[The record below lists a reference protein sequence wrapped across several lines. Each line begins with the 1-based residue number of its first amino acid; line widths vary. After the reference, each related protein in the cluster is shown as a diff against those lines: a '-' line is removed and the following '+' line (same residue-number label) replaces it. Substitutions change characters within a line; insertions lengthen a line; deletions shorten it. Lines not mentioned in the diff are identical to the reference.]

1 MSAVLKIKSG
11 LLVLLLSINM
21 LSLSIFT
28 ITFEANRA
36 YFTEKYCVNKSKPQL
51 QCNGKCHLKKVTK
64 QLQQEETSSTF
75 QAPKIQ
81 FEYLTVTKSFSEEQ
95 ALTNTLNP
103 LHQFRYVKHYIFL
116 SEHEILDPP
125 RV

>member
-1 MSAVLKIKSG
+1 
-11 LLVLLLSINM
+11 M

-36 YFTEKYCVNKSKPQL
+36 YFTEKYCVNKYKPQL
-51 QCNGKCHLKKVTK
+51 DCNGKCHFKKVTQ
-64 QLQQEETSSTF
+64 QLQEEETESKF

-81 FEYLTVTKSFSEEQ
+81 FEYLASAKNISEEKS
-95 ALTNTLNP
+95 LTKQLNL
-103 LHQFRYVKHYIFL
+103 LHQFRYVQHYIFL
-116 SEHEILDPP
+116 SEYDLLDPP

>member
-1 MSAVLKIKSG
+1 
-11 LLVLLLSINM
+11 M

-36 YFTEKYCVNKSKPQL
+36 YFTEKYCVNKYKPQL
-51 QCNGKCHLKKVTK
+51 DCNGRCHYKKVTQ
-64 QLQQEETSSTF
+64 QLQEEETKDKF

-81 FEYLTVTKSFSEEQ
+81 FEYLTVISSPEQ
-95 ALTNTLNP
+95 RIPSKQLNP
-103 LHQFRYVKHYIFL
+103 LHQFRYLQHYIFL
-116 SEHEILDPP
+116 SEHDLLDPP